1 MKKWYHYLIFA
12 TLILGLWPV
21 SSQAF
26 TSNFKLTNGTSGMIY
41 GRCGTDTAH
50 GIPRGQ
56 SRSFSCPGQLIVLVW
71 NNDGTDLDSV
81 GSHTFGC
88 TNGQVEQ
95 LTVSAVSPYSV
106 QNECQAS

>member
-12 TLILGLWPV
+12 TLTLGLWLV

-26 TSNFKLTNGTSGMIY
+26 AHEFRLTNSTSGMIY

-50 GIPRGQ
+50 GITSGH
-56 SRSFSCPGQLIVLVW
+56 SRAFSCPGQLIVLVW
-71 NNDGTDLDSV
+71 NDHGTDIDPV

-88 TNGQVEQ
+88 TSGQVEQ
-95 LTVSAVSPYSV
+95 LTVSSVSPYSV
-106 QNECQAS
+106 QNGCQSL